1 MNILKIKRAL
11 AELVW
16 TGALL
21 FAAVSIFL
29 RPAAAAGGVLRGL
42 GVCYE
47 TVIPALFPFLVLSR
61 LLLESRAASALG
73 LLLRPYTRLLGMRS
87 PKAPAA
93 MLCGVLG
100 GFASGAKA
108 VDVLYR
114 AGELTAAE
122 AALLLVCTIGSGPG
136 FVVSSVGALML
147 GSAGAGWLLLAAQL
161 GASLACGLIAALLA
175 RLRARGTTR
184 GWNRPAAAC
193 AARAADGGRHGA
205 GNAAHSHHPQRKR
218 QSAAFLVSHPVGFS
232 HTDKEISRTTPA
244 AERETS
250 PANRSPGA
258 RPGPEAAPQN
268 AAPSQTGFVPA
279 VRDAVSAIVML
290 CGYVTLFSFFAAIV
304 VPTGA
309 DASVR
314 FWATLPLEVTS
325 ACRAACEAASPWRT
339 QLCCAALSVM
349 GASVFLQVRALLAPR
364 IPLAPLALSRLL
376 HLPLALLLFELLTRL
391 FPSALAAGAQWDA
404 SPLLAVRMP
413 PDVMLV
419 MFAMAALACGVLPA
433 PRCLRGGRKGV

>member
-21 FAAVSIFL
+21 FAAASVFL
-29 RPAAAAGGVLRGL
+29 RPGAAAGGVLRGL
-42 GVCYE
+42 SVCYE

-61 LLLESRAASALG
+61 LLLESRAANALG
-73 LLLRPYTRLLGMRS
+73 LLLRPYTRLLGLHS
-87 PKAPAA
+87 PKAPTA

-100 GFASGAKA
+100 GFAGGAKA

-114 AGELTAAE
+114 TGELTAAE

-147 GSAGAGWLLLAAQL
+147 GSAGAGWLLLGAQL
-161 GASLACGLIAALLA
+161 GASLVCGLAAALFV
-175 RLRARGTTR
+175 RLRKRGSMAGR
-184 GWNRPAAAC
+184 FRAAVAC
-193 AARAADGGRHGA
+193 AAQTGKGMPAGRCSVTQKTQPDA
-205 GNAAHSHHPQRKR
+205 
-218 QSAAFLVSHPVGFS
+218 V
-232 HTDKEISRTTPA
+232 
-244 AERETS
+244 
-250 PANRSPGA
+250 
-258 RPGPEAAPQN
+258 
-268 AAPSQTGFVPA
+268 PSQTGFVPA
-279 VRDAVSAIVML
+279 VRDSVNAIVML
-290 CGYVTLFSFFAAIV
+290 CGYVTLFSFFAAIA

-325 ACRAACEAASPWRT
+325 ACRAACETASAWRT

-364 IPLAPLALSRLL
+364 IPLLPLLLSRLL
-376 HLPLALLLFELLTRL
+376 HLPLSLLLFGLLAKL
-391 FPSALAAGAQWDA
+391 FPMALSVGAQWDA

-413 PDVMLV
+413 PDVMLIL
-419 MFAMAALACGVLPA
+419 FAMAALACGALPV
-433 PRCLRGGRKGV
+433 PRYLRRR